1 MKFLDP
7 NDPDSTN
14 PQMCIVTA
22 VTTSP
27 ETSKSVH
34 FRPSKQDTAGNL
46 KKETVDVLQT
56 HLTTSFA
63 DVRLASSESVLLYD
77 YGGAKLQDST
87 LLRWRKPLFLA
98 VVLTQ
103 LLNPEDSSV
112 YRPFSAFEPV
122 KLSPLA
128 LHHSSQDNNV
138 NRDPLVGQLEE
149 KTGVL
154 DKTNQGHYKANA
166 KLSGKNTEITEQSQ
180 RLEDKL
186 REVDDIVNE
195 LRNSQV
201 EDNKRITEL
210 ENSQLKDKDLS
221 SQLNNIKLEIMR
233 GKIVF
238 HN

>member
-63 DVRLASSESVLLYD
+63 NVRLASFESVLLYD
-77 YGGAKLQDST
+77 YGGAKRLYPAS
-87 LLRWRKPLFLA
+87 LA
-98 VVLTQ
+98 KTPVLVAIVLTQ
-103 LLNPEDSSV
+103 LLNPEHSSV
-112 YRPFSAFEPV
+112 YRPFSAFEPA

-154 DKTNQGHYKANA
+154 DKTNQGHYKAN
-166 KLSGKNTEITEQSQ
+166 E

-221 SQLNNIKLEIMR
+221 SQSNNIKP
-233 GKIVF
+233 
-238 HN
+238 